1 MALFRIA
8 VILFAFIPLYFGVTG
23 IVFGAAQLS
32 GGEIASGGLGGDL
45 GAGALDNQF
54 RYLCGVYIGISI
66 MLFYSAGDVTKRAAV
81 FRLAILAVFIGGL
94 ARLVSYLSVGGAET
108 WQTGGMVL
116 ELATPVFVLWQGLV
130 IKASRNVIR

>member
-23 IVFGAAQLS
+23 IMFGAAQLV
-32 GGEIASGGLGGDL
+32 GGEPV
-45 GAGALDNQF
+45 AGALDNQF
-54 RYLCGVYIGISI
+54 RYLSGVYIGIAV
-66 MLFYSAGDVTKRAAV
+66 MLFYSAGDVAGRATV

-116 ELATPVFVLWQGLV
+116 ELVTPVFMLWQGLV
-130 IKASRNVIR
+130 IRASRNVIR